1 MKIVQVIPD
10 FGIGGTQ
17 KAGCVL
23 AKGVADAGHEAIVIG
38 RAGGPRY
45 LETPPPGARHLIVN
59 PADDAAYAR
68 EILSHGPDVIH
79 LHYGVYDEP
88 LIKALS
94 DAGGRIDGSPLLV
107 ATPIFGRPPKE
118 LKTLDRVRTC
128 LIGAYMLY
136 RQRHWLGMSTDE
148 AIRNGIGVVHINSF
162 EETDPPQS
170 TLDPSE
176 VRADRRA
183 EMGVPADAFVVGR
196 VGRNVAEK
204 WSPSHEGMIN
214 QLFEKHANL
223 CWLSVGMPSERGADR
238 LKEKWGER
246 FVNLP
251 ESPDFLVLAKAFAAM
266 DLQIFFS
273 PYGECFSTTIC
284 EAAAVGCPTIAGA
297 NPVRD
302 NGQSEQLIDGVNG
315 YLVASTA
322 QARVL
327 VDQLIADP
335 ERAQRLKQQTFDYAQ
350 ARWTTAQIAQ
360 DLLAFYDAWRQPDP
374 SATPHLK
381 WVAEIERR
389 FAEGYVD
396 RLINLL
402 GDSPVSRLQWRTK
415 LALVRNWTAFRMAVR
430 LKGWLSGS

>member
-23 AKGVADAGHEAIVIG
+23 AKGVAAAGHEALVIG
-38 RAGGPRY
+38 RGGGPRY
-45 LETPPPGARHLIVN
+45 LETPPPRVRHLIVD

-68 EILSHGPDVIH
+68 EILSHTPDVVH
-79 LHYGVYDEP
+79 LHYGGYDEP

-94 DAGGRIDGSPLLV
+94 DAGARVDGSPMLV
-107 ATPIFGRPPKE
+107 ATPIFGRPPKD
-118 LKTLDRVRTC
+118 LKTLDRTRTC

-136 RQRHWLGMSTDE
+136 RQRHWLGMSTE
-148 AIRNGIGVVHINSF
+148 QAIRHGIGVVHINSF

-170 TLDPSE
+170 TLDPPE
-176 VRADRRA
+176 VRAARRA
-183 EMGVPADAFVVGR
+183 EMGLPADAFVVGR
-196 VGRNVAEK
+196 VGRNTTEK
-204 WSPSHEGMIN
+204 WSPTHEAMIDRLM
-214 QLFEKHANL
+214 QDHEKL
-223 CWLSVGMPSERGADR
+223 CWLSIGMPVDSGADR
-238 LKEKWGER
+238 LKARWGER

-266 DLQIFFS
+266 DVQLFFS

-302 NGQSEQLIDGVNG
+302 NGQSEQLIDGVTG

-322 QARVL
+322 QARKL
-327 VDQLIADP
+327 VAQLLNDP
-335 ERAQRLKQQTFDYAQ
+335 EQAQRLKQRTFEHAQ
-350 ARWTTAQIAQ
+350 ARWTTKQIAQ

-374 SATPHLK
+374 AAAPHLK
-381 WVAEIERR
+381 WVAETEQE
-389 FAEGYVD
+389 FAATYVE
-396 RLINLL
+396 RLIDLL
-402 GDSPVSRLQWRTK
+402 GDGLVSRLKWRTK
-415 LALVRNWTAFRMAVR
+415 LALVRNWTTFRLAVR
-430 LKGWLSGS
+430 LKGWLSG